1 MKNLKSLLLLLF
13 ISNAVFAGIKQDKE
27 GEIQR
32 IFSKSVPVTESTLI
46 SLNNKFGDVSV
57 KTWNESKVDITAT
70 IKVSSDRKSAKDLKE
85 YLDGISI
92 SVESSGSE
100 LTITTNYPDWKF
112 GNISMSVDYSVILPA
127 KNSFTL
133 ENEFGDAKLT
143 GIGGKVDA
151 TISHGNLTVTDCKNE
166 NYMYNRFGDII
177 AKNIGGPSRIDGS
190 NGNVKV
196 EVVAGKLNVKDK
208 FGSVTVRDVKGDL
221 ILSSGNGDVKVSDVS
236 ESALITNSF
245 GSTEVENIGK
255 ELTIESQNGDVD
267 AINFQSGT
275 INNSFGQVNVET
287 VKGDGDLKINNQNG
301 DIRLKSIKA
310 NVEIRNS
317 FANTK
322 IKDLNGNLKIKAQNC
337 SVDADQVTGKID
349 IENSFGSVDITNSG
363 SDVEISNQNGDVTV
377 EDVKKAGKLYD
388 LSSSF
393 GSVKLT
399 VPAGISAS
407 VHGETSFGEIESD
420 FDLRI
425 KEKFN
430 KATMEGKIGS
440 GTEAEIKLVS
450 QNASVYLLKQK

>member
-1 MKNLKSLLLLLF
+1 MKNLKSLLLLLL
-13 ISNAVFAGIKQDKE
+13 ISGSVFSGTKQDKE

-46 SLNNKFGDVSV
+46 YLTNKFGDVSV

-100 LTITTNYPDWKF
+100 LNITTNYPDWKSA
-112 GNISMSVDYSVILPA
+112 NISMSVDYSVIIPA

-143 GIGGKVDA
+143 GIGGKLDA

-166 NYMYNRFGDII
+166 NYMYNRFGDIVV
-177 AKNIGGPSRIDGS
+177 KNIGAPSRIDGS

-196 EVVAGKLNVKDK
+196 EIVSGKLNVKDK
-208 FGSVTVRDVKGDL
+208 FGSVTVKNVKGDL
-221 ILSSGNGDVKVSDVS
+221 VLSSGNGDVTVSDIS
-236 ESALITNSF
+236 GSALITNSF

-267 AINFQSGT
+267 AINFQNGS
-275 INNSFGQVNVET
+275 INNSFGQVNAESVNGG
-287 VKGDGDLKINNQNG
+287 GDFTINNQNG

-317 FANTK
+317 FASTK
-322 IKDLNGNLKIKAQNC
+322 IKDITGSLKIKAQNC
-337 SVDADQVTGKID
+337 SVDIDQVSGKVD
-349 IENSFGSVDITNSG
+349 IENSFGSVDLTNSG
-363 SDVEISNQNGDVTV
+363 SDVEISNQNGDITV
-377 EDVKKAGKLYD
+377 EDVKKVGKLYD

-399 VPAGISAS
+399 VPSSILAV
-407 VHGETSFGEIESD
+407 VHGETSFGDIESD

-430 KATMEGKIGS
+430 KATMDGKIGS
-440 GTEAEIKLVS
+440 GSDTEIKLVS
-450 QNASVYLLKQK
+450 QNASVYLMKQK